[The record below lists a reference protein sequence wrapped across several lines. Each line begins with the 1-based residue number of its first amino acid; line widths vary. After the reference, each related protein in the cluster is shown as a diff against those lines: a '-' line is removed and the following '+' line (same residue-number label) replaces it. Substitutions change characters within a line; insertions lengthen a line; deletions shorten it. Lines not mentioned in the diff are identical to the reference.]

1 MTDKEFTEEER
12 IHKKM
17 AIDFFNYTWVLLDKD
32 KKTIAE
38 DDEMI
43 HAAHA
48 SRFHWGKVGTPT
60 HFERG
65 EWQISRVYSV
75 LNHPQSAL
83 YHAQRC
89 LAICKENKIGGFD
102 IAFAYEAIARAYA
115 ITSNEAE
122 KKKFY
127 ELAQTAAEQIK
138 EIDDKKYFLSE
149 LKTI

>member
-1 MTDKEFTEEER
+1 MTDKEFTEEEK
-12 IHKKM
+12 IHRKM
-17 AIDFFNYTWVLLDKD
+17 AIDFFNYTWTLLDKE
-32 KKTIAE
+32 KRTIAE

-75 LNHPQSAL
+75 LSHPQPAL

-89 LAICKENKIGGFD
+89 LTICQENKIEGFD
-102 IAFAYEAIARAYA
+102 IAFAYEAVARAYA
-115 ITSNEAE
+115 LAGNEDE

-127 ELAQTAAEQIK
+127 KLAQTAGEQIK
-138 EIDDKKYFLSE
+138 EADDKDYFLSE

>member
-1 MTDKEFTEEER
+1 MANKEFTEDDK

-17 AIDFFNYTWVLLDKD
+17 AIDLFNYTWELLDKE
-32 KKTIAE
+32 KRTIAE

-43 HAAHA
+43 HASHA
-48 SRFHWGKVGTPT
+48 SRFHWGKIGTPT

-75 LNHPQSAL
+75 LCHPQAAL

-89 LAICKENKIGGFD
+89 LAICEENEIADFD
-102 IAFAYEAIARAYA
+102 LAFAYEAVARAYA
-115 ITSNEAE
+115 VTDNDDE

-127 ELAQTAAEQIK
+127 KLAQIAGEQIK
-138 EIDDKKYFLSE
+138 ETADKDYFLSE

>member
-1 MTDKEFTEEER
+1 MVDKEFSEEEKK
-12 IHKKM
+12 HKEM
-17 AIDFFNYTWVLLDKD
+17 AIDFFNYTWSLLDKE
-32 KKTIAE
+32 KRTIAE

-48 SRFHWGKVGTPT
+48 SRFHWGKVGTPI

-75 LNHPQSAL
+75 LNHPQPAL

-89 LAICKENKIGGFD
+89 LDICKENEIGDFD
-102 IAFAYEAIARAYA
+102 LAFAYESVSRAYA
-115 ITSNEAE
+115 VASNEVE
-122 KKKFY
+122 KKKFF
-127 ELAQTAAEQIK
+127 ELAQTAGEQIK
-138 EIDDKKYFLSE
+138 ETDDKDYFLSE